1 MSWVKEEGI
10 ARKLHKTNKVSAKEY
25 KVLLRGCTKLVGKVY
40 SRYNM
45 GSIVYHPNLREEVI
59 EDITTMSLV
68 KALKGFRPY
77 KKAAFMSYFYNKAR
91 SYTRVQQGKLA
102 RRYNLIN
109 AKSLDEMNE
118 NNGISDNE

>member
-1 MSWVKEEGI
+1 MSWVREEGI
-10 ARKLHKTNKVSAKEY
+10 ARKLHKTGKVSAKEY
-25 KVLLRGCTKLVGKVY
+25 KVLLRGCTKLTGRVY

-45 GSIVYHPNLREEVI
+45 GSIVYHPNLKEEVL

-68 KALKGFRPY
+68 KALKGFKPY

-102 RRYNLIN
+102 RRFHLIN
-109 AKSLDEMNE
+109 TTSLNE
-118 NNGISDNE
+118 EVTATEDDTNE